1 MKCPKCRSKIIDGV
15 CIKCGYMK
23 DGISVKINYDYQK
36 SDLELY
42 EKDYD
47 KMIHNKGLL
56 KPYLL
61 GCLYIG
67 YKGHL
72 ITGVLLSFIELI
84 AFYYVYRFFE
94 AFAFNYQMIF
104 GFIMTL
110 ILWIFIRLILSGVL
124 NSFILYLDKKS
135 IEQIR
140 KNNPKNYKVILV
152 NHNSSRSFLLLMNIV
167 ICIFLFVIFLV
178 VMSIL

>member
-1 MKCPKCRSKIIDGV
+1 MKCPKCKSKMIDGV

-23 DGISVKINYDYQK
+23 DGISVKVNYDYQK

-72 ITGVLLSFIELI
+72 ITGVLLSFIELTV
-84 AFYYVYRFFE
+84 FYYIYRFFE
-94 AFAFNYQMIF
+94 AFAFNYQIAF
-104 GFIMTL
+104 GLIMTL
-110 ILWIFIRLILSGVL
+110 ILWIFIRLLLAGFL
-124 NSFILYLDKKS
+124 NSFILYLDKRS
-135 IEQIR
+135 IERIK
-140 KNNPKNYKVILV
+140 KNSFKNYKAIFV
-152 NHNSSRSFLLLMNIV
+152 NHNSNRAFFLFVNIV
-167 ICIFLFVIFLV
+167 ICIFLFVIFLI
-178 VMSIL
+178 VMSYF

>member
-1 MKCPKCRSKIIDGV
+1 MKCPKCKSKMIDGV

-23 DGISVKINYDYQK
+23 NGESVNITYDYQK

-140 KNNPKNYKVILV
+140 KNNPKNYKAILV

-178 VMSIL
+178 VMSTL